1 MRPRAAG
8 GSLNPAFDGGTL
20 KMDTAQGAYGQ
31 NFTLNANGGTID
43 QNGNGS
49 TFSGV
54 IANAATGG
62 GTLTVTNSGTGGS
75 VTLTE
80 STPIRVPPPSTVAPR
95 SPCRCRQHRGL
106 VQGHRQRHLRHLG
119 HQQRRVD
126 PVAGR

>member
-1 MRPRAAG
+1 MATDITGAGSPHAASGLAG

-62 GTLTVTNSGTGGS
+62 GTLTV
-75 VTLTE
+75 
-80 STPIRVPPPSTVAPR
+80 
-95 SPCRCRQHRGL
+95 
-106 VQGHRQRHLRHLG
+106 
-119 HQQRRVD
+119 
-126 PVAGR
+126 GR